1 MIGLDIGVN
10 QGFSQCEDWSVCDI
24 GLECTGHKVGGQRL
38 LEVCLP
44 FSFPDQPQGRKLGTL
59 RPFGI
64 NYRSDFSCYY
74 LLGGVWEYYNLPPRQ
89 SFFLK
94 EFPASLNF
102 SLDVCRILDNIF
114 KEMEGRK

>member
-1 MIGLDIGVN
+1 MFPIKITLHYTSGEKLPPYLRLPEKAIVY
-10 QGFSQCEDWSVCDI
+10 SVAIKGD
-24 GLECTGHKVGGQRL
+24 QRL

-44 FSFPDQPQGRKLGTL
+44 FSFLDRVQGRKLGTL

-74 LLGGVWEYYNLPPRQ
+74 LLGGILGYYNLPPRQ

-102 SLDVCRILDNIF
+102 SLDVF
-114 KEMEGRK
+114 F